1 MSCALVST
9 TPPKSMREMLGLA
22 DPTPS
27 NNIDDDEK
35 HQEKTA

>member
-1 MSCALVST
+1 MSDAAAST

-27 NNIDDDEK
+27 NSTDDDHK